1 MRIYLSSPGNI
12 TQQGNSAMNTKNIA
26 LAASVAMLVVISG
39 QALAAPFTSNA
50 MNAYASQQTDQ
61 QDTHRYFGG
70 PKSND

>member
-1 MRIYLSSPGNI
+1 MK
-12 TQQGNSAMNTKNIA
+12 MKNIA